1 MKPNISNNNWC
12 EHHKIDGGSL
22 IASLLR
28 SGSWKS
34 GINLNDTYDLL
45 CFLIQYERGMLNDPI
60 DIRLAQGF
68 SSDLN
73 QLNYK
78 SGVKRPFFAEED
90 IVNLKLALSLSC
102 SIADSSNQHIHDL
115 LEKENS
121 YYMDPLKEKFL
132 SFHQNLYRC
141 FPMSLLNQVNNYSNN
156 GNSLVLGAL
165 DSLYRALRIRFTLTY
180 SSEPITIS
188 DLTFI
193 SRSKNTKRI
202 LNELSPSF
210 KSSTVLLRCDTKK
223 ASVTRE
229 SALAWL
235 ISPDRKTLGLQ
246 VIDDRQEKELFD
258 WADDELNYSETKLF
272 RAEDDL
278 DMQSIDKK
286 A

>member
-1 MKPNISNNNWC
+1 
-12 EHHKIDGGSL
+12 
-22 IASLLR
+22 
-28 SGSWKS
+28 
-34 GINLNDTYDLL
+34 
-45 CFLIQYERGMLNDPI
+45 MLNDPI